1 LTIRSRTELVYR
13 LSGEFRQFLAVAG
26 IDDRVRPAGNVRLVI
41 SGDDRE
47 LFAETITGSDEPM
60 PINLDITG
68 VKRLKILV
76 DFGQQLDLADCL
88 DLCDARIT
96 K

>member
-1 LTIRSRTELVYR
+1 M
-13 LSGEFRQFLAVAG
+13 AG

-47 LFAETITGSDEPM
+47 LFAQTVTGSDEPLAL
-60 PINLDITG
+60 NVDITG

-76 DFGQQLDLADCL
+76 DFGEQLDLADCL